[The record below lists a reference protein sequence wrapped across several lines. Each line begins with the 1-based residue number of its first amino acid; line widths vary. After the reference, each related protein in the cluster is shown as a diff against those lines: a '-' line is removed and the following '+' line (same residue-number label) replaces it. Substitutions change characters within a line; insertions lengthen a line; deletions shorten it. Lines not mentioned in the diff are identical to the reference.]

1 MLQEIINSYSQFF
14 SWDVFLSIITT
25 PENWGII
32 LSLILLEGLLSSD
45 NALVLATMVSN
56 LKTEKERKL
65 AVFAGIWGAY
75 FFRFLVIGFGVY
87 LIKFWWIKAIGALY
101 LIWMSINFFFF
112 TSKEKG
118 EAKPAS
124 KSFWITVLQV
134 ELMDIAFSIDSI
146 SAAFGISEKVWVLF
160 LGAIFGILMM
170 RGVAQIFIKL
180 LEKIPEFESTAYV
193 LIALIGIK
201 MMASVFG
208 FHLPEWAFFAI
219 LVVVLLSTFVV
230 HYRKTKK
237 IEINEVSNEI

>member
-14 SWDVFLSIITT
+14 SWDVFLNIITT

-65 AVFAGIWGAY
+65 AIFAGIGGAY
-75 FFRFLVIGFGVY
+75 FFRFIVIGFGVY
-87 LIKFWWIKAIGALY
+87 LIHFWWIKVLGALY
-101 LIWMSINFFFF
+101 LIWMSANFFFF
-112 TSKEKG
+112 TNKEKG
-118 EAKPAS
+118 EAKKGS
-124 KSFWITVLQV
+124 NSFWITVLQV

-180 LEKIPEFESTAYV
+180 LVKIPEFETTAYV
-193 LIALIGIK
+193 LIALIGMK

-208 FHLPEWAFFAI
+208 FHLTEWAFFIIFI
-219 LVVVLLSTFVV
+219 LVLLSTFWI
-230 HYRKTKK
+230 HYYKPKK
-237 IEINEVSNEI
+237 EEVLVDV